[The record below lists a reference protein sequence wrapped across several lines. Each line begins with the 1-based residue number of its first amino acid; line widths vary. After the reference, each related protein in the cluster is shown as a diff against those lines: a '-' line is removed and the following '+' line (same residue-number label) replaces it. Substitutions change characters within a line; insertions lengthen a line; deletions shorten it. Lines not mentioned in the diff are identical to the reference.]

1 MLDLFHAKTVNDL
14 QKSVRDTMKHCLML
28 TPSLPQRTVL
38 LRLPRN
44 GAQSF
49 HKVVKVGASKFTA
62 HETRQICYNISNVQF
77 TI

>member
-1 MLDLFHAKTVNDL
+1 MLDMFHAKTVNDL

-49 HKVVKVGASKFTA
+49 HKVK
-62 HETRQICYNISNVQF
+62 
-77 TI
+77 